1 MSVYYFNG
9 AQILAPLTIT
19 SNEPLYEVDTVSLK
33 KQRAN
38 QDVQRWELSF
48 NTVGTAETQ
57 VDIFLGSAVSNHT
70 VQTMVMPQLPTVDD
84 NTTISSS
91 SFFLSGF
98 NSAGVTSVIVNASG
112 DTGVIPKGTFFK
124 FSSHDKMYV
133 TTSDTTMSGS
143 TTVNFYPKLRST
155 STTSH
160 TLRFKELAILSF
172 YRDINN
178 QTGITFSDGVLS
190 NAGTISVI
198 EAL

>member
-48 NTVGTAETQ
+48 NTIGTSETQ
-57 VDIFLGSAVSNHT
+57 IDIFLGSAVENHT
-70 VQTMVMPQLPTVDD
+70 VQSMVMPQLPVVDA
-84 NTTISSS
+84 NTTIASS
-91 SFFLSGF
+91 SFVLGGSTSAESLS
-98 NSAGVTSVIVNASG
+98 VDVIASG

-124 FSSHDKMYV
+124 FSSHDKIYV
-133 TTSDTTMSGS
+133 TTSETTMSG
-143 TTVNFYPKLRST
+143 TTTIDFYPKLRVAST
-155 STTSH
+155 ASH
-160 TLRFKELAILSF
+160 TVRFKELATLAF
-172 YRDINN
+172 YRDIDN